1 MVDPRSALRRLQ
13 SQSGELAELC
23 RRHGVVLVSAF
34 GSAVRGHGESA
45 DLDLAVLFDRDL
57 DQRDI
62 LGVIA
67 ELTDLVGLQQLDVTI
82 LNGAGPVVRERALV
96 GAALLYESHPGVFAN
111 EQIAAMLERMDTD
124 WLRRSALAGM
134 TG

>member
-1 MVDPRSALRRLQ
+1 MSDPRAGLRRLQ
-13 SQSGELAELC
+13 SQPEGLAELC

-34 GSAVRGHGESA
+34 GSAVRGHGEPA

-57 DQRDI
+57 GQRDI

-67 ELTDLVGLQQLDVTI
+67 DLTDLIGLQHLDVTT

-96 GAALLYESHPGVFAN
+96 GATLLYESHPGVFAH
-111 EQIAAMLERMDTD
+111 EQISAMLERMDTD

-134 TG
+134 TR